1 MKLKSLFE
9 KIEFPFIGE
18 NRNIS
23 SEIRN
28 YTGGK
33 FIKLDDGLTHYDL
46 QGPENGE
53 VVILVH
59 GFSVNYHIW
68 DKNIDFLIQK
78 GFRVLRYDLYGRGF
92 SERPIRPYEITLFT
106 NQLLQLIEI
115 LKLKKPLTLVGNSM
129 GGYISVSFTS
139 KHGEYVK
146 NLILIDPSGMKQ
158 KVGRQRKILQIPLL
172 GELLFLFKGTKMMI
186 QGMRKGPHA
195 EEIKNEIEK
204 EFIHQMKYKGYKR
217 AILSTMRNKM
227 LDDEEDTGRHAD
239 VYAQVGKSSVPVLL
253 LWGTEDVTTPFSQSG
268 NIKHLIPHLVFKPI
282 EGIGHVP
289 HYEAPDMI
297 NPVICS
303 FIESNKI

>member
-1 MKLKSLFE
+1 MKSLFE

-18 NRNIS
+18 NRKIS
-23 SEIRN
+23 PEISK
-28 YTGGK
+28 YTDGK

-46 QGPENGE
+46 QGPDNGE

-68 DKNIDFLIQK
+68 DKNVDFLTQK

-92 SERPIRPYEITLFT
+92 SERPFKPYDITLFT
-106 NQLLQLIEI
+106 NQLLHLIDA
-115 LKLKKPLTLVGNSM
+115 LKLKKPLTIVGNSM
-129 GGYISVSFTS
+129 GGYIAVSFTS
-139 KHGEYVK
+139 QHREYIK

-158 KVGRQRKILQIPLL
+158 KVNRQRKILQIPLL
-172 GELLFLFKGTKMMI
+172 GELLFLFKGTKIMTE
-186 QGMRKGPHA
+186 GMRKGPWA
-195 EEIKNEIEK
+195 EEIKNEVEK

-253 LWGTEDVTTPFSQSG
+253 LWGTEDVTTPFSQSD
-268 NIKHLIPHLVFKPI
+268 NIKHLIPQLVFKPVK
-282 EGIGHVP
+282 GIGHVP

-297 NPVICS
+297 NPVLCS